1 MGAVGGV
8 EARSRVPKCEG
19 LHRLDRGGEKGHRQ
33 ADRTRKLSHVGSP
46 IPLKLPRRSDL
57 GPVARH
63 TSLQLHLGTL
73 NNPCRRSS
81 SATYDICYVSMHM
94 IKPCDGV
101 QSHQPFATDGR
112 LTRRACIAGAIV
124 SLLTVHAGAATKV
137 YRIGV
142 LDADI
147 TGDWIEDWNEFVREL
162 ARLGFVEGK
171 KIGFERR
178 FGDESQPE
186 VIRKNAAELVALKVD
201 LIYAARGTL
210 TALAAKN
217 ATKSIP
223 IVFFSSADPVGLGL
237 VPSLSRPIG
246 NVTGNSI
253 SSFDFFRRTC
263 STSPR
268 LRASSS
274 ASWRSFLRARSC
286 CHGFPRWMRQFRPPL
301 SGSASDSSTWRSNPS
316 KRWKGGE
323 ETESRGY
330 RRRGDRQRAGLVKA
344 HQKRIAALLISL
356 RIPSLGEPEDG
367 FLLQYGIDGSYLARK
382 AAGYVARILNGTKPS
397 ELPVE
402 QVSQFNLVV
411 NQKTAEAIGLKIPES
426 MLLRASKVIR

>member
-1 MGAVGGV
+1 
-8 EARSRVPKCEG
+8 
-19 LHRLDRGGEKGHRQ
+19 
-33 ADRTRKLSHVGSP
+33 
-46 IPLKLPRRSDL
+46 
-57 GPVARH
+57 
-63 TSLQLHLGTL
+63 
-73 NNPCRRSS
+73 
-81 SATYDICYVSMHM
+81 M

-101 QSHQPFATDGR
+101 QSHRPFATDGR

-137 YRIGV
+137 YRVGV

-162 ARLGFVEGK
+162 ARLGFVEGRS
-171 KIGFERR
+171 IVFERR
-178 FGDESQPE
+178 FGNELQPE
-186 VIRKNAAELVALKVD
+186 AVRKNAAELVALKVD

-217 ATKSIP
+217 ATDSIP
-223 IVFFSSADPVGLGL
+223 IVFYSSADPVGLGL

-253 SSFDFFRRTC
+253 SSFEFFPKNLQYLSEITGKLKRVVEILPSGTKLLPWFPQMDAAIQAAVKRLGARFEYVEVGSIEALEIAVKRLKVEGIDAVAVGSGRDF
-263 STSPR
+263 
-268 LRASSS
+268 
-274 ASWRSFLRARSC
+274 
-286 CHGFPRWMRQFRPPL
+286 
-301 SGSASDSSTWRSNPS
+301 
-316 KRWKGGE
+316 
-323 ETESRGY
+323 
-330 RRRGDRQRAGLVKA
+330 KA